1 MKKLTIIKLYYP
13 LSIVIVLIL
22 RTVVRPFIRVRFTV
36 INESRMGLLV
46 GSTYQTMLNSLHWSR
61 THFRND
67 LTIYLFR
74 NRKPANKFMS
84 ELFQRESFTITGNF
98 GESLL
103 HAAQKVPGMSV
114 FDPNDDDD
122 YLGLYKLYSIPPK
135 FLKSEITIGSDFLD
149 SAISGQDKKFVC
161 LLVRD
166 SEYMSKLSP
175 NRDNNYTNYRDSD
188 ITTYVKASE
197 ALADLGYTVFR
208 MGAKVQKPLIS
219 ANPKVIDYA
228 TNGMRTEFLDVFLC
242 ANCSFM
248 FTSGTGLDE
257 VSRVFDRPISYMNVL
272 PVSGVNQCEALVY
285 PKIIC
290 DNETNSPLTLHQ
302 IMDRDLQFA
311 YFQECY
317 DEANVFIRDMT
328 SDEILLFAFETAQR
342 VQGNW
347 IPSNRYLELE
357 NKRKNIYKTNSKLRL
372 HPTINRDPDAM
383 LASCFY
389 ENYPNFLDGFDQVQ

>member
-1 MKKLTIIKLYYP
+1 MKNLTLIKLYYP
-13 LSIVIVLIL
+13 LSLAIVLIL
-22 RTVVRPFIRVRFTV
+22 KTFIRPFIRVRFTV

-46 GSTYQTMLNSLHWSR
+46 GSTYQIMLNSLHWSK
-61 THFRND
+61 THFRKD

-74 NRKPANKFMS
+74 NKKPANKFMS
-84 ELFQRESFTITGNF
+84 ELWQRNLFIITGNF
-98 GESLL
+98 GESIL
-103 HAAQKVPGMSV
+103 HAAQKVRGMSV
-114 FDPNDDDD
+114 IDQNDEDD
-122 YLGLYKLYSIPPK
+122 YLGLYKKYSKSPK
-135 FLKSEITIGSDFLD
+135 FLDSELKSGSAFLE
-149 SAISGQDKKFVC
+149 SVISGPDKKFIC

-166 SEYMSKLSP
+166 SAYMNELSP

-197 ALADLGYTVFR
+197 ALNTLGYTVFR

-228 TNGMRTEFLDVFLC
+228 TNGMRSEFLDVFLC

-257 VSRVFDRPISYMNVL
+257 VSRVFARPISYVNVI
-272 PVSGVNQCEALVY
+272 PVSGVNQCESFVY

-290 DNETNSPLTLHQ
+290 DSETKLPLTLRQ

-311 YFQECY
+311 YFQKCY
-317 DEANVFIRDMT
+317 DDANVFVRNMN
-328 SDEILLFAFETAQR
+328 SDEVLSFALETAQR
-342 VQGNW
+342 VKGDW

-357 NKRKNIYKTNSKLRL
+357 IKRKKIYNTNSKLRL
-372 HPTINRDPDAM
+372 HPTINRDPDN
-383 LASCFY
+383 LFASCFY
-389 ENYPNFLDGFDQVQ
+389 ENYPNFLDGFD

>member
-1 MKKLTIIKLYYP
+1 MKKLTKIKLYYP
-13 LSIVIVLIL
+13 LSLVIVLIL
-22 RTVVRPFIRVRFTV
+22 KTVVRPFIRVRFIA

-46 GSTYQTMLNSLHWSR
+46 GSTYQTMLNSLDWSR

-84 ELFQRESFTITGNF
+84 ELIQRGLMTITGNF
-98 GESLL
+98 GEALFR
-103 HAAQKVPGMSV
+103 AAQKVPGMSF
-114 FDPNDDDD
+114 FDQDDDD
-122 YLGLYKLYSIPPK
+122 YLGRYKLYSIPPK
-135 FLKSEITIGSDFLD
+135 FLKSELTKGSNFLN
-149 SAISGQDKKFVC
+149 SVISGQDKKFVC

-166 SEYMSKLSP
+166 ASYMNTLSP

-197 ALADLGYTVFR
+197 ALANLGYTVFR

-257 VSRVFDRPISYMNVL
+257 VSRVFARPISYVNII
-272 PVSGVNQCEALVY
+272 PVSGVNQCEAFVY

-290 DNETNSPLTLHQ
+290 DNETNSPLTLRQ
-302 IMDRDLQFA
+302 IMDRDLQFG
-311 YFQECY
+311 YFQKCY
-317 DEANVFIRDMT
+317 DDANVFVRDMN
-328 SDEILLFAFETAQR
+328 SDEVLSFALETAHR

-347 IPSNRYLELE
+347 IPSKRYLELE
-357 NKRKNIYKTNSKLRL
+357 DKRKKIYKTNSKLRL
-372 HPTINRDPDAM
+372 HPTINRDPDTM
-383 LASCFY
+383 FASCFY
-389 ENYPNFLDGFDQVQ
+389 EIYPNFLDGFD

>member
-1 MKKLTIIKLYYP
+1 MKKLTIIRLYYP
-13 LSIVIVLIL
+13 LSLVIVLIL
-22 RTVVRPFIRVRFTV
+22 RTVIRPFIRVRLTV

-46 GSTYQTMLNSLHWSR
+46 GSTYQTMLNSLDWSR

-84 ELFQRESFTITGNF
+84 ELIQRELVTITGAF
-98 GESLL
+98 GEALL

-114 FDPNDDDD
+114 FDPNDEDD
-122 YLGLYKLYSIPPK
+122 YFGLYKLYSIPPK
-135 FLKSEITIGSDFLD
+135 FLKTELINGSNFLN
-149 SAISGQDKKFVC
+149 SVISGKDKKFVC

-166 SEYMSKLSP
+166 SEYMNQLSP
-175 NRDNNYTNYRDSD
+175 NRNNNYTNYRDSD

-208 MGAKVQKPLIS
+208 MGEKVKKPLIS

-257 VSRVFDRPISYMNVL
+257 VSRVFKRPISYVNII
-272 PVSGVNQCEALVY
+272 PVSGVNQCEAFVY

-290 DNETNSPLTLHQ
+290 DIGTGATLTLRH

-311 YFQECY
+311 FFQENY
-317 DEANVFIRDMT
+317 DDANVYIRDMT
-328 SDEILLFAFETAQR
+328 SNEILLFALETAQR
-342 VQGNW
+342 VKGNW
-347 IPSNRYLELE
+347 IPSNKYLELE
-357 NKRKNIYKTNSKLRL
+357 NKRKQIYKTNPKLRL
-372 HPTINRDPDAM
+372 HPEINRDPDTIF
-383 LASCFY
+383 ASCFY
-389 ENYPNFLDGFDQVQ
+389 DAYPNFLDGFD

>member
-1 MKKLTIIKLYYP
+1 MKKLTKIKLYYP

-22 RTVVRPFIRVRFTV
+22 KTVIRPFIRVRFTV

-46 GSTYQTMLNSLHWSR
+46 GSTYQIMLNSLHWSR

-74 NRKPANKFMS
+74 NKKPANKFMS
-84 ELFQRESFTITGNF
+84 ELWQRNLVKITGDF
-98 GESLL
+98 GEALF
-103 HAAQKVPGMSV
+103 HAAQKVPGMS
-114 FDPNDDDD
+114 FIDQNDEDD
-122 YLGLYKLYSIPPK
+122 YLGLYRKYSKAPK
-135 FLKSEITIGSDFLD
+135 FLDSELKSGSSFLE
-149 SAISGQDKKFVC
+149 SVISGPDKKFVC

-166 SEYMSKLSP
+166 SDYTNKLFP

-188 ITTYVKASE
+188 ITTYIKASE
-197 ALADLGYTVFR
+197 ALANLGYTVFR
-208 MGAKVQKPLIS
+208 MGAKVQKPLKS

-257 VSRVFDRPISYMNVL
+257 VSRVFAKPISYVNVI
-272 PVSGVNQCEALVY
+272 PVSGVNQCEAFVY

-290 DNETNSPLTLHQ
+290 DSETNLPLTLRQ

-311 YFQECY
+311 YFQKCY
-317 DEANVFIRDMT
+317 DDANVFVRNMN
-328 SDEILLFAFETAQR
+328 SDEIFFFALETAHR
-342 VQGNW
+342 VQGDW
-347 IPSNRYLELE
+347 IPSNRYLALE
-357 NKRKNIYKTNSKLRL
+357 NKRKKIYNTNPKLRL
-372 HPTINRDPDAM
+372 HPTIVRDPDTM
-383 LASCFY
+383 FASCFY
-389 ENYPNFLDGFDQVQ
+389 EIYPNFLDGFD